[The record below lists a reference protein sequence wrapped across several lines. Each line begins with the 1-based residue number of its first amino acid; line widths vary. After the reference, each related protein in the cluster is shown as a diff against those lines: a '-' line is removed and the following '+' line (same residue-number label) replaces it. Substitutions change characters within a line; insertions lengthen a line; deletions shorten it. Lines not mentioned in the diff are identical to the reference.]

1 MYEVTEDHSNKDLL
15 PGESFHEARERYLK
29 IWGNFV
35 GGMPRPVVEKYGKS
49 QWILRADLAPAGLKA
64 FGAEKLISETESD
77 TLVYVAPRVGHA
89 PDAIAALAQ
98 MYGKR
103 CVFFC
108 PASKEISRHQR
119 SLLSY
124 DNVELKFFRI
134 AAMPVLNSYAKKWAE
149 ERGAAYLPFG
159 LTGTPLVTAGLVN
172 LCRMVTEEI
181 GWEPSAAFMAVST
194 GTMIRALQIGWPDA
208 DMYGVAVARNMHK
221 GEIGRAMVFP
231 HNLPFLRNEH
241 PLLRP
246 PFPSTANYDA
256 KAWTTFKELGVAQSI
271 FINVGSDDHIERNLS
286 KVADV
291 KVDSAREWG
300 DMMDWD

>member
-1 MYEVTEDHSNKDLL
+1 MFDVTKDDTNKDLL
-15 PGESFHEARERYLK
+15 PGESYHEARDRYRKL
-29 IWGNFV
+29 WGNFI
-35 GGMPRPVVEKYGKS
+35 GNMPRPVVEKHGRTR
-49 QWILRADLAPAGLKA
+49 WILRTDLAPAGLKA
-64 FGAEKLISETESD
+64 FGAEKLISETEAD

-108 PASKEISRHQR
+108 PASKEISKHQR
-119 SLLSY
+119 SLLAY

-134 AAMPVLNSYAKKWAE
+134 AAMPVLNSYAKKWAG

-172 LCRMVTEEI
+172 LCQMVTEEI
-181 GWEPSAAFMAVST
+181 GWEPTSAFMAVST

-208 DMYGVAVARNMHK
+208 DMYGIAVARNIHK
-221 GEIGRAMVFP
+221 GEIGRAGVFS
-231 HNLPFLRNEH
+231 HHMPFLRNEV
-241 PLLRP
+241 PEGRP

-256 KAWTTFKELGVAQSI
+256 KAWSTFEDLALPQSI
-271 FINVGSDDHIERNLS
+271 FINVGSDEHIERNLS

-291 KVDSAREWG
+291 KVDSARDWG